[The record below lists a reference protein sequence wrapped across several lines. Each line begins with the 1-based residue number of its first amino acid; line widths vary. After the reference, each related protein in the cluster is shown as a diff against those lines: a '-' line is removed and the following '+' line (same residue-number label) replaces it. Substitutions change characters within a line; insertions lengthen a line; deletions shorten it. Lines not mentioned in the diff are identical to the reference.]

1 MIASVLDARFTPAVL
16 LRTSMLRWLRANLF
30 ASWASAFI
38 TLAVASLTFLL
49 AAKLADWAVLKAVWH
64 TPEGDATACRALQGR
79 GACWALIGDKY
90 RFLLFATYPYEEQW
104 RPALA
109 CCLLVLLFVVSGF
122 RRLWRNELALVWLT
136 GLLLLAVLMWGGV
149 PGLPYVSQERWGGLP
164 VTLILATF
172 GIAFALPLGILLA
185 LARRER
191 GLPAIRWLSIA
202 YIELIRGVPLIS
214 LLFLASFL
222 LPLFMPAGL
231 TIDKLLR
238 AQIAFTMFASAYLA
252 EVVRGG
258 LQAVPLGQCEA
269 ARALGL
275 RYWCSTWLVVLPQA
289 LKATIPAIVNT
300 FIAILKSTSLV
311 LIIGLFD
318 LLSAG
323 KAAIVDPV
331 WQAFGPEM
339 FVTVS
344 LVYFA
349 LCFSI
354 SKYSQHLEKSLNAA

>member
-136 GLLLLAVLMWGGV
+136 GLLLLAVLMWGA
-149 PGLPYVSQERWGGLP
+149 S
-164 VTLILATF
+164 
-172 GIAFALPLGILLA
+172 
-185 LARRER
+185 
-191 GLPAIRWLSIA
+191 PAC
-202 YIELIRGVPLIS
+202 P
-214 LLFLASFL
+214 
-222 LPLFMPAGL
+222 M
-231 TIDKLLR
+231 
-238 AQIAFTMFASAYLA
+238 
-252 EVVRGG
+252 
-258 LQAVPLGQCEA
+258 
-269 ARALGL
+269 
-275 RYWCSTWLVVLPQA
+275 
-289 LKATIPAIVNT
+289 
-300 FIAILKSTSLV
+300 
-311 LIIGLFD
+311 
-318 LLSAG
+318 
-323 KAAIVDPV
+323 
-331 WQAFGPEM
+331 
-339 FVTVS
+339 
-344 LVYFA
+344 
-349 LCFSI
+349 
-354 SKYSQHLEKSLNAA
+354 